1 MIKETDL
8 RIGNIVYYLSEED
21 GPLPNKVD
29 WQDIQM
35 LSEHPDSFNERYK
48 AIPISWVVLES
59 LGWSI
64 DDGGDHHY
72 LKKEVGEWGLFSIYS
87 DSNGLSF
94 VHHNSSI
101 SKAIKYY
108 HELQNI
114 FYFTTGF
121 ELSDKLED
129 LEESKLVFKILSD
142 GSDKEPLPF

>member
-1 MIKETDL
+1 MLKETDL
-8 RIGNIVYYLSEED
+8 RIGNIVYYLSEEA
-21 GPLPNKVD
+21 GHVPYKVD
-29 WQDIQM
+29 WHDIQM
-35 LSEHPDSFNERYK
+35 LSEDQDFFNEKYK
-48 AIPISWVVLES
+48 AIPISLVVLES

-87 DSNGLSF
+87 DSSGLSF

-101 SKAIKYY
+101 SKRIKYY

-121 ELSDKLED
+121 ELSDKLEE

-142 GSDKEPLPF
+142 GSHNDPLPF